1 MSGTP
6 HIRSLS
12 IALESTFG
20 SIDSSGVSDASVLTF
35 VSIECERANIVVAGE
50 TPVDERPDAR
60 SGFYML
66 PPEPNTACDQNG
78 NPLQRRNGQMTID
91 MVVTAI
97 GSATTFADYAAMPV
111 GQLLNTVM
119 QLTAPAAALGDTTGA
134 GGTANL
140 ITPGVLGNYS
150 DGQGI
155 AVNLGGKG
163 EYSFVTDASGPNVTV
178 SPAFSAALPTSSDVR
193 IGTTFSVRRD
203 GGNTGVSVALRADG
217 VGFRSYG
224 VGCRVASVTIT
235 PTPHL
240 IKFSFVVEM
249 AYIYDDNNDASVTA
263 GTNIIDP
270 VVADGCAAHMLQT
283 TTKVS
288 TLPIDG
294 LSAPASSGQTP
305 VAVDEFSSTLTW
317 TLGMTGTSET
327 PWGFSDYEVTDFV
340 ADVNIIASQPSAAL
354 TQSTFL
360 RRQQHGLVVGLSN
373 VSVGNGLA
381 MYLPAAAMQT
391 DPNVVD
397 LSGDIIRTAYNWKQ
411 GGPFPLDVTSPGS
424 SPSQTTF
431 RLLLGN

>member
-1 MSGTP
+1 M
-6 HIRSLS
+6 
-12 IALESTFG
+12 A
-20 SIDSSGVSDASVLTF
+20 
-35 VSIECERANIVVAGE
+35 
-50 TPVDERPDAR
+50 
-60 SGFYML
+60 
-66 PPEPNTACDQNG
+66 
-78 NPLQRRNGQMTID
+78 
-91 MVVTAI
+91 
-97 GSATTFADYAAMPV
+97 
-111 GQLLNTVM
+111 
-119 QLTAPAAALGDTTGA
+119 
-134 GGTANL
+134 
-140 ITPGVLGNYS
+140 NYS

-163 EYSFVTDASGPNVTV
+163 EYSFVTDSAGPSVTV

-193 IGTTFSVRRD
+193 IGTTFSVKKD
-203 GGNTGVSVALRADG
+203 GGSVGASVALRADG
-217 VGFRSYG
+217 VGFRSYS

-240 IKFSFVVEM
+240 IKFSFVVES
-249 AYIYDDNNDASVTA
+249 AYIYDANGETA
-263 GTNIIDP
+263 VVDGDNIIDP

-317 TLGMTGTSET
+317 TLGMAGTSET

-354 TQSTFL
+354 TQNTFL

-381 MYLPAAAMQT
+381 MYLPAAAMQD

-397 LSGDIIRTAYNWKQ
+397 LSGDIIRTTYNWKQ
-411 GGPFPLDVTSPGS
+411 GGPFPLDVKTSGP
-424 SPSQTTF
+424 SPAQSPPARTVF